1 MRINDRIRVPEVRV
15 IYGEINLVMQTRIAL
30 QKAKALGLDLVEIA
44 STARPPVCK
53 IVDYGKWKYEQA
65 KLKRD
70 KKPNKVKEKEIKF
83 RVGIDP
89 HDYLIKLTR
98 SEDFLAHGYKLRLQ
112 LQFRGREN
120 AHKELGFEMMNK
132 VRLDL
137 LGMAHIDLEP
147 KLNNRSILMMVSP
160 LPPSRQVPKFRKAED
175 RHNVDL
181 DAHDEAEAADHA
193 QMAEEDGSHPD
204 DHHDEHHEDHHHE
217 DDHDEDHDAD
227 DDGDSPEVI
236 KEA

>member
-160 LPPSRQVPKFRKAED
+160 LPPSRQVPKFR
-175 RHNVDL
+175 
-181 DAHDEAEAADHA
+181 
-193 QMAEEDGSHPD
+193 
-204 DHHDEHHEDHHHE
+204 
-217 DDHDEDHDAD
+217 
-227 DDGDSPEVI
+227 
-236 KEA
+236 

>member
-1 MRINDRIRVPEVRV
+1 MRVNDRIRVPEVRV
-15 IYGEINLVMQTRIAL
+15 IYGEVNLVMPTRIAL

-44 STARPPVCK
+44 ATARPPVCK

-70 KKPNKVKEKEIKF
+70 KKPKVKEKEIKF

-98 SEDFLAHGYKLRLQ
+98 SEDFLAHGFKLRMQ

-120 AHKELGFEMMNK
+120 AHKELGFEMMNR
-132 VRLDL
+132 VRKDL

-160 LPPSRQVPKFRKAED
+160 LPPAKQVRRFRKAED
-175 RHNVDL
+175 LHEVDL

-193 QMAEEDGSHPD
+193 QMAEEDG
-204 DHHDEHHEDHHHE
+204 DHHDDHHHE
-217 DDHDEDHDAD
+217 EDHHDNDAH
-227 DDGDSPEVI
+227 PE
-236 KEA
+236 EDRAAAH